1 MKLSTATVLLA
12 AALVVVG
19 GFVNAAMIKTDAEES
34 ARLARSPFYA
44 TGPWAA
50 LNPDTSTAAS
60 TSALTANSRYVLQ
73 CTTDTY
79 LRFGTAASGQDAT
92 SSNGYLP
99 AGAWLEFSVEAGA
112 QYLSALSKGADGI
125 CYLLEAR

>member
-1 MKLSTATVLLA
+1 MKLTNTIILA
-12 AALVVVG
+12 AAMLAIGAVA
-19 GFVNAAMIKTDAEES
+19 NSAMVKTSGDETN
-34 ARLARSPFYA
+34 RHARSPFYA
-44 TGPWAA
+44 TGAWVA

-60 TSALTANSRYVLQ
+60 TAALTENSRYVIQ

-79 LRFGTAASGQDAT
+79 LRFGTAASGEDAT

-99 AGAWLEFSVEAGA
+99 SGAWLEFSVAA
-112 QYLSALSKGADGI
+112 DARFLSALSKGADGI